1 MTDDKPVRPI
11 QRQFERLLTESRLLV
26 LIPVV
31 FLLVDAAGS
40 FVYGT
45 DILLRTVGGDMRE
58 PAHVGGRLGLFLVV
72 MDTFLVGATLMI
84 AAFGFYELFIV
95 RRSPESGHYW
105 LPGWLKV
112 RDLEDLKARV
122 VSMLILVAAITF
134 VDRTVESTDE
144 PAVLYLGLG
153 IAVIIIALTAFLRFG
168 RHATQAADLAA
179 VAARLPGSGVG
190 GSNESGAAQLDPG
203 RPAGR
208 PAADRLDAS
217 QPDGIQSGAGQPG
230 AGRSGDVELE
240 KAGHN
245 VEPPDRREHNQDRH
259 GQNGHRSG
267 GRGQSGRGPGERNPG
282 GRGPDERNP
291 GGRGRG
297 GPGRRRA
304 RVVALLGSS
313 RREGIWDAGAVT
325 DVTAIAGRA
334 YIDLRDAV
342 LPGDR
347 VAIKA
352 AAALGIVSVTVPPEM
367 AVSDSGLAL
376 LGGRRICGAT
386 ASPGHPGAPV
396 LLLSGPC
403 VLGLIRVRRR
413 ARDSSG

>member
-11 QRQFERLLTESRLLV
+11 QRRFERLLTESRLLV

-31 FLLVDAAGS
+31 FLLIDAAGS
-40 FVYGT
+40 FLYGA
-45 DILLRTVGGDMRE
+45 DILLRTAGGDIRE

-95 RRSPESGHYW
+95 RRERESGRYW

-134 VDRTVESTDE
+134 VDRTVESKDE
-144 PAVLYLGLG
+144 PAVLYLGIG

-168 RHATQAADLAA
+168 RHASEAAGLAA
-179 VAARLPGSGVG
+179 AAAGVPSQDG
-190 GSNESGAAQLDPG
+190 GKASRAAGLDPG
-203 RPAGR
+203 RST
-208 PAADRLDAS
+208 ADGQLDPS
-217 QPDGIQSGAGQPG
+217 QPGDGDGEGSQGEHDGAG
-230 AGRSGDVELE
+230 
-240 KAGHN
+240 H
-245 VEPPDRREHNQDRH
+245 DRDRH
-259 GQNGHRSG
+259 GPGGHGPSGHNRSG
-267 GRGQSGRGPGERNPG
+267 S
-282 GRGPDERNP
+282 
-291 GGRGRG
+291 
-297 GPGRRRA
+297 GRRRH

-313 RREGIWDAGAVT
+313 GRQGIWDAGAGT
-325 DVTAIAGRA
+325 DVTAIAGLVH
-334 YIDLRDAV
+334 IDLREAV

-347 VAIKA
+347 VAIRA

-386 ASPGHPGAPV
+386 ASSGQPGAPV

-413 ARDSSG
+413 SRGSSG